1 MIVILEGPDGSGK
14 TTLANYLVAHLSL
27 RYHHEGVPPAN
38 ASPLVYYG
46 DTLEGWRRSG
56 ARVVADR
63 FALGERVYGP
73 LLRGVDQFGDEGW
86 GVFNRLMRACGVV
99 RVLCLPPFERCRAA
113 WASGRPELIRDEELF
128 SKTYWAWARLRDD
141 RSLGD
146 LLYDWTLISLEKI
159 TELIIQ
165 VSREKRRIPSP
176 AVGNP
181 DAPYLLVGDVG
192 NGKQPGP
199 SGELAFFGTDES
211 SGYLTR
217 VLRVAEVPE
226 QDVILMNSAYRNG
239 ATWNLR
245 QGWILQKKVVALGQR
260 ADERLT
266 LDNVPHE
273 TIPHPQYWRR
283 FRHHDVVSY
292 AQRLRRAC
300 GLMADELPGMYRR
313 S

>member
-1 MIVILEGPDGSGK
+1 MIVILEGSDGSGK
-14 TTLANYLVAHLSL
+14 TTLAHYLVAHLSL
-27 RYHHEGVPPAN
+27 RYHHEGVPPADVP
-38 ASPLVYYG
+38 PLVYYG
-46 DTLEGWRRSG
+46 DVLEGWRRSG
-56 ARVVADR
+56 ANVVADR

-73 LLRGVDQFGDEGW
+73 LLRGVDRFGDDGW
-86 GVFNRLMRACGVV
+86 CVFDRLLRACGVV

-128 SKTYWAWARLRDD
+128 SKTYDAWTRLKN
-141 RSLGD
+141 SLSLFD
-146 LLYDWTLISLEKI
+146 VVYDWTRFSLSSYGKI
-159 TELIIQ
+159 IHGIA
-165 VSREKRRIPSP
+165 REKRWIPSP

-181 DAPYLLVGDVG
+181 EAPYLLVGDVG

-217 VLRVAEVPE
+217 VLRVAEIPE

-245 QGWILQKKVVALGQR
+245 QGWILQKKVVALGNH

-292 AQRLRRAC
+292 AQRLRRAV

>member
-1 MIVILEGPDGSGK
+1 MIVILEGPDGGGK
-14 TTLANYLVAHLSL
+14 TTLANYLVAHHSL
-27 RYHHEGVPPAN
+27 HYHHEGVSPAN
-38 ASPLVYYG
+38 VPPLVHYG

-73 LLRGVDQFGDEGW
+73 LLRGVDRFGDDGW
-86 GVFNRLMRACGVV
+86 CVFNRLLRACGVV

-113 WASGRPELIRDEELF
+113 WSSGRDELIRDEELF
-128 SKTYWAWARLRDD
+128 SKTYRAWATLKMICEVDLAYD
-141 RSLGD
+141 FTQVSLGS
-146 LLYDWTLISLEKI
+146 IAESI
-159 TELIIQ
+159 GR
-165 VSREKRRIPSP
+165 VAREKRRLPFP
-176 AVGNP
+176 AIGNP
-181 DAPYLLVGDVG
+181 DASYLLVGDVG

-217 VLRVAEVPE
+217 VLRAAEIPE

-239 ATWNLR
+239 STWNLR
-245 QGWILQKKVVALGQR
+245 QGWILQKKVVALGQN
-260 ADERLT
+260 AATRLT
-266 LDNVPHE
+266 LDNVSHE

-300 GLMADELPGMYRR
+300 GLVADELPDMYRR